1 MFFAASFII
10 WRSTAISLACI
21 GNPWIFRQA
30 RQMLAGEPV
39 TRPTIDEQREVLL
52 QHFDLSVAVNG
63 EKRAGPMM
71 RKFGIKFATHHPT
84 PEAVKQRFC
93 RVSST
98 EEWRAVLDEHYCEA
112 PVGVGG

>member
-1 MFFAASFII
+1 M
-10 WRSTAISLACI
+10 LAYTGVHAVSVARGCI

-30 RQMLAGEPV
+30 RQMLAGEAV
-39 TRPTIDEQREVLL
+39 TRPTIAEQREVLL

-63 EKRAGPMM
+63 ENRAGPMM

-93 RVSST
+93 RVSNT
-98 EEWRAVLDEHYCEA
+98 DEWRAVLDDFYAGEPA
-112 PVGVGG
+112 GMPT